1 MLKEERNFYKILK
14 LSIQMSLLLRL
25 LQLMAH
31 INIASLSSHIP
42 YSVTVNYIYM
52 CMYIYVYTYMYFH
65 IQYYVCI
72 FSLTPLPDMET
83 ESQ

>member
-25 LQLMAH
+25 LQLVAH

-42 YSVTVNYIYM
+42 YSVIVNYIYV
-52 CMYIYVYTYMYFH
+52 CMYICIYIYVLLYTILCVYFFPH
-65 IQYYVCI
+65 PP
-72 FSLTPLPDMET
+72 S
-83 ESQ
+83 